1 MSTIDVREMLRPLRA
16 RYKEDP
22 DSARY
27 TYRVR
32 ASGDSSDP
40 RRATVE
46 SIGHPGATWAVSIN
60 EKLGGEGVLPT
71 PGDLMLAAWAACK
84 TLAVQMAAAGLRIP
98 VRSVEV
104 MAWGDVDHRGPM
116 FMPGAVR
123 VGSES
128 MRCRVRILVE
138 PGTDEAL
145 LDKLKFAAEAT
156 CGVTDNILHETPM
169 ETAFEIIEMP

>member
-1 MSTIDVREMLRPLRA
+1 MATVDVREVLKPLRA

-22 DSARY
+22 DAARY

-46 SIGHPGATWAVSIN
+46 SIGHPGASWSVSIN
-60 EKLGGEGVLPT
+60 EKIGGEGSLPT
-71 PGDLMLAAWAACK
+71 PGDLMLAAWAACQ
-84 TLAVQMAAAGLRIP
+84 TLAVQMAAALLRIQ

-104 MAWGDVDHRGPM
+104 LAWGDVDHRGVM
-116 FMPGAVR
+116 LMQGAER

-138 PGTDEAL
+138 PGIDEAL
-145 LDKLKFAAEAT
+145 LEKLKLASEAT
-156 CGVTDNILHETPM
+156 CGVTDNLMHQTPLETS
-169 ETAFEIIEMP
+169 FEIIEMP